1 MYVVCL
7 EHLERAIDEFVD
19 EYEMPPDVH
28 LLSDITFTEWTA
40 PRPKLNLPLHFS
52 HNSSN
57 AFNRFC
63 SIFLTLIFI
72 F

>member
-40 PRPKLNLPLHFS
+40 PPQCHFCG
-52 HNSSN
+52 NPPVY
-57 AFNRFC
+57 
-63 SIFLTLIFI
+63 LVV
-72 F
+72 